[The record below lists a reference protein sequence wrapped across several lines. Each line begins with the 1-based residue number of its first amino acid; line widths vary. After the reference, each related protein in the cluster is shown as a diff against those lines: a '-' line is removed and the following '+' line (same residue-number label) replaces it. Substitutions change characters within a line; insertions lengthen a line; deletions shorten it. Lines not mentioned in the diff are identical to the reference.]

1 MEVYFF
7 QPLLN
12 IKVGTALSDPW
23 EVSVADDF
31 GIGIVEAEAL
41 QKLYHRAL
49 LGFGSGIGRI
59 AVGIQTA
66 LVTDSYRVGVVML
79 GMGTDHLLGTA
90 WVDFAI
96 LGDVVVITG
105 GLETSRLM
113 TGFEVFDREI
123 SVGSGCRAVNND

>member
-12 IKVGTALSDPW
+12 IKAGTGFSNPW

-31 GIGIVEAEAL
+31 GFWIVEAEAL

-49 LGFGSGIGRI
+49 LGFCSSIGGI

-66 LVTDSYRVGVVML
+66 LVTDSY
-79 GMGTDHLLGTA
+79 
-90 WVDFAI
+90 
-96 LGDVVVITG
+96 
-105 GLETSRLM
+105 
-113 TGFEVFDREI
+113 
-123 SVGSGCRAVNND
+123 

>member
-12 IKVGTALSDPW
+12 IKAGTGFSNPW
-23 EVSVADDF
+23 EVTMADNF

-59 AVGIQTA
+59 AVGIQAA
-66 LVTDSYRVGVVML
+66 LVTDSY
-79 GMGTDHLLGTA
+79 
-90 WVDFAI
+90 
-96 LGDVVVITG
+96 
-105 GLETSRLM
+105 
-113 TGFEVFDREI
+113 
-123 SVGSGCRAVNND
+123 